1 MIISNCTQNKDGSLD
16 FDFHVDPDEA
26 SFLMDF
32 SIKELVRKGI
42 FVIAANE
49 AQQELDLFQKEGGQ
63 VQ

>member
-49 AQQELDLFQKEGGQ
+49 AQQELDLFQEQGGQ

>member
-49 AQQELDLFQKEGGQ
+49 AQQELDLFQNQGGQ

>member
-1 MIISNCTQNKDGSLD
+1 
-16 FDFHVDPDEA
+16 
-26 SFLMDF
+26 MDF

-49 AQQELDLFQKEGGQ
+49 AQQELDLFQNQGGQ

>member
-1 MIISNCTQNKDGSLD
+1 MLISNCTQNKDGSLD

-49 AQQELDLFQKEGGQ
+49 AQQELDLFQNQGGQ

>member
-49 AQQELDLFQKEGGQ
+49 AQQELNLFQEQGGQ